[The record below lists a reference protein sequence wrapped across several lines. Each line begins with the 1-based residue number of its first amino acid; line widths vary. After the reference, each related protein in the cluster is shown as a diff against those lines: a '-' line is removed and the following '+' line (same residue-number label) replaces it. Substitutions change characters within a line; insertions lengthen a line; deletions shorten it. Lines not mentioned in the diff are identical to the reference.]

1 MAEVVSELLE
11 ERARELGERAAMY
24 VKRGGEWR
32 SHSWNEYR
40 DLTFRTARGLMA
52 LGLDPGRGV
61 AIMGYNRPE
70 WFFADLGAIAAGA
83 RPTGIYTNLV
93 DEQIVYICDHC
104 EAQVA
109 MVENRDYLE
118 KLLAVRGQLPGLEA
132 LVLWDGEPTA
142 EERSAGVR
150 TWDELMAAAGEVDE
164 AALRQRIAAQSPDD
178 VCTLIYTSGTTG
190 PPKGVMLSHRNLIWT
205 AAQVSE
211 GFDVGAEHT
220 VISYLPL
227 SHSAEQMV
235 SLYIPLTTGLTTWF
249 AESLEKLPENLREVR
264 PHVFFAVPRV
274 WEKIQAAIQEAGAKN
289 PPLKKKIAAWARRQ
303 GLAGGYAEQRGE
315 VRPLLYPLAERL
327 VFSKVKQRIG
337 LDRALICSTGAAP
350 IARDTSE
357 FFLSLGIPIYEF
369 YGLSET
375 SAPATM
381 SLPGTGRYRTGRAG
395 VPLPG
400 TEIVRAGDGEL
411 LIRGPHVF
419 KGYYKSPAATA
430 EVLDDEGF
438 LHTGDVGEI
447 DDEGFL
453 VITDRKKELII
464 TSGGKNIA
472 PQILE
477 NKLKQIP
484 AVEHAVVIGDRRN
497 YLTALFTLE
506 PGAAAAAAEEAGSPH
521 RDPAGLA
528 SCPRFR
534 AWLADRVEAVN
545 RTLARYETIKKFH
558 VLPEPFSVEG
568 GELTPTLK
576 LKRRVID
583 EKYGGEIEG
592 LYEA

>member
-1 MAEVVSELLE
+1 MTEVVSELLE
-11 ERARELGERAAMY
+11 ERARELGSRPAMW

-32 SHSWNEYR
+32 SYSWEEYR
-40 DLTFRTARGLMA
+40 DLTYRCARGLMT
-52 LGLDPGRGV
+52 LGLEPGRGV

-93 DEQIVYICDHC
+93 AEQIAYIADHC

-109 MVENRDYLE
+109 MVENREYLE
-118 KLLAVRGQLPGLEA
+118 SFLSVRDQLPGLDV
-132 LVLWDGEPTA
+132 LVLWDGEVTEA
-142 EERSAGVR
+142 ERRAGVT
-150 TWDELMAAAGEVDE
+150 TWAELLDAADDTSEE
-164 AALRQRIAAQSPDD
+164 ELRGRIAAQSPDD

-190 PPKGVMLSHRNLIWT
+190 PPKGVMLSHRNLTWT
-205 AAQVSE
+205 AAQVST
-211 GFDVGAEHT
+211 GFDVGPEHC

-235 SLYIPLTTGLTTWF
+235 SLYIPLTTGVTTWF

-303 GLAGGYAEQRGE
+303 GLVGGYADQQGKAK
-315 VRPLLYPLAERL
+315 PWLYPLADRL

-337 LDRALICSTGAAP
+337 LDRALICATGAAP
-350 IARDTSE
+350 ISRDTSE

-375 SAPATM
+375 SAPATL
-381 SLPGTGRYRTGRAG
+381 SLPGAGNYRTGRAG
-395 VPLPG
+395 VPLPD
-400 TEIVRAGDGEL
+400 TEIRMEADGEL

-419 KGYYKSPAATA
+419 KGYYKSPEATA
-430 EVLDDEGF
+430 EVLDDEGY
-438 LHTGDVGEI
+438 LHTGDVGKI
-447 DDEGFL
+447 DEEGFV

-472 PQILE
+472 PQVLE

-506 PGAAAAAAEEAGSPH
+506 PKAAAAAAEEAGSPH
-521 RDPAGLA
+521 REPEELA
-528 SCPRFR
+528 ACPRFR
-534 AWLADRVEAVN
+534 SWLEDRVEAVN
-545 RTLARYETIKKFH
+545 QTLARYETIKKFH
-558 VLPEPFSVEG
+558 VLPQPFTVEG

-576 LKRRVID
+576 LKRRVIND
-583 EKYGGEIEG
+583 KYGKEIEG
-592 LYEA
+592 LYAA